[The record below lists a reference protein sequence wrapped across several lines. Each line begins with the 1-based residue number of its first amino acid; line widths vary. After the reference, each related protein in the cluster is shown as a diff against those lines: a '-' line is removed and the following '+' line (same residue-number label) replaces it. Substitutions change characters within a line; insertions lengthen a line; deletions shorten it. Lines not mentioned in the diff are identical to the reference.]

1 MEYGLIGKKL
11 GHSFSKIIHNRL
23 CDYDYQLKELEPDQL
38 DEFFAKKE
46 FKAIN
51 VTIPYKTD
59 VIKYLDSIS
68 DVAKTIGAVNTI
80 VNKNGKLYG
89 YNTDFYG
96 MRDLLQ
102 KHGIDPKGKYCAIL
116 GTGGTSKTAKAV
128 LESLGAKEIVI
139 VSRKSGNGCIDYE
152 QFVNE
157 YKHTQIIINTT
168 PCGMYPNISESAV
181 DISGFDALEG
191 VADAVYNPLNS
202 LLVVNAKERGI
213 NATGG
218 LYMLVS
224 QAVYAVGFFCDKDV
238 DTKIT
243 DTVFNELKFQ
253 KQNIVLCGM
262 AGCGKSTLGKII
274 ANKLGLEFYD
284 SDDEIVKVANKS
296 IPEIFAESGEA
307 EFRKIESQVIFELS
321 KKTGVVIA
329 TGGGAVLKEQNVLN
343 LKQNGAV
350 IYLDRPLADIKPTP
364 DRPLS
369 QNREQLEKLYNER
382 KPIYNSVCDIGVAV
396 SGEKETCANAV
407 IERYINEYNFKKM

>member
-23 CDYDYQLKELEPDQL
+23 CDYDYELKELEPEAL

-68 DVAKTIGAVNTI
+68 DVAKAIGAVNTI
-80 VNKNGKLYG
+80 VNKNGRLIG

-102 KHGIDPKGKYCAIL
+102 KNGISPKGKRCAVL

-128 LESLGAKEIVI
+128 LESLGAKKIVT
-139 VSRKSGNGCIDYE
+139 VSRTADSGVVDY
-152 QFVNE
+152 QSFKQN
-157 YKHTQIIINTT
+157 YSDTQIIINTT
-168 PCGMYPNISESAV
+168 PCGMYPNISTSAV

-202 LLVVNAKERGI
+202 FLVVNAKKRGI
-213 NATGG
+213 NAVGG
-218 LYMLVS
+218 LYMLVA
-224 QAVYAVGFFCDKDV
+224 QAVYAVEHFCEKTFDNYVADE
-238 DTKIT
+238 IY
-243 DTVFNELKFQ
+243 NELRAK
-253 KQNIVLCGM
+253 KQNVVLCGM
-262 AGCGKSTLGKII
+262 AGCGKTTLGKII
-274 ANKLGLEFYD
+274 ADELGLEFYD
-284 SDDEIVKVANKS
+284 SDDEIVKTANKS
-296 IPEIFAESGEA
+296 IPEIFAEVGEKG
-307 EFRKIESQVIFELS
+307 FREIESQVIFELS
-321 KKTGVVIA
+321 KKTGAVVA

-343 LKQNGAV
+343 LKQNGCV
-350 IYLDRPLADIKPTP
+350 VFLDRDINDIIPTP
-364 DRPLS
+364 DRPLT

-382 KPIYNSVCDIGVAV
+382 KPVYNSVCDIKVRIKGSKSQSA
-396 SGEKETCANAV
+396 KAV